1 MELMTY
7 IDRGGMIVYILIA
20 LNIIGFSII
29 MWKFSVLLIVRS
41 RQNKI
46 VDTIVNF
53 TKDNNEE
60 FSIKSL
66 DNILTKEM
74 SKLEFGINT
83 IQIIATIAPLLG
95 LLGTVIGVLQ
105 SFDSIAKL
113 GLGDPSIF
121 SAGISIALITTV
133 AGMIVAIPHFIAYNY
148 FAGILN
154 QIENNLEAQV
164 LQRL

>member
-1 MELMTY
+1 MELMSY
-7 IDRGGMIVYILIA
+7 IDRGGIIVYILIG

-29 MWKFSVLLIVRS
+29 IWKFVVLLMARIN
-41 RQNKI
+41 QNEI
-46 VDTIVNF
+46 IENILNF
-53 TKDNNEE
+53 INTNNDE
-60 FSIKSL
+60 FNTKSL

-74 SKLEFGINT
+74 SKLEYGINT

-95 LLGTVIGVLQ
+95 LLGTVIGVLD

-121 SAGISIALITTV
+121 SAGISMALITTV

-148 FAGILN
+148 FATILER
-154 QIENNLEAQV
+154 IENNLESKV
-164 LQRL
+164 LERL